1 MIAILQYRAGTALA
15 GKHKGCGRIAQNWK
29 ECSEAWQKVRKKW
42 KTKMEG
48 SIGIKY
54 IQEEILMDEDW

>member
-1 MIAILQYRAGTALA
+1 MLA